1 MGEPEPE
8 GGVEVEVEGDVDSEP
23 FARETGV
30 PVELIMAIAVGDDG
44 AGDSEDAGELV
55 VEVLD
60 LADVARDEA
69 AVCDW
74 VEGGVAEGLVVLGT
88 ELESEDDVVVVTDT
102 VGDSDKVTVPV
113 TVDELEELVGADR
126 LGVSDGDGDSATGI
140 DGVVDVVKEGDVD
153 VDDDGD
159 SVALRV
165 GVSADDLDRVND
177 RVTEGDIVTD
187 DVVDTDDDL
196 DGVTVG
202 DGFTHDV
209 LPGLDT

>member
-1 MGEPEPE
+1 MGESE
-8 GGVEVEVEGDVDSEP
+8 GGVDV
-23 FARETGV
+23 
-30 PVELIMAIAVGDDG
+30 VELVTAIAVEDD
-44 AGDSEDAGELV
+44 AENAGELV
-55 VEVLD
+55 AGID
-60 LADVARDEA
+60 PDGTRDDA
-69 AVCDW
+69 TVCDW
-74 VEGGVAEGLVVLGT
+74 VEGGVAEGLAVL
-88 ELESEDDVVVVTDT
+88 EMDSEHDVVVVTDT

-165 GVSADDLDRVND
+165 GVSADDGDRVND